1 VAQAEGNHEIA
12 ILDVNSANIERR
24 VRVPGVGSVSHV
36 AWSPNGQT
44 IAFSGM
50 AGGISD
56 LYLLDLAAGTVR
68 QLTNDRNADLQ
79 PAWSPDG
86 KSIAFA
92 TDRGPSTD
100 FTKMVFS
107 PLQLATIDVAT
118 GHGGLCAF
126 AL

>member
-1 VAQAEGNHEIA
+1 A
-12 ILDVNSANIERR
+12 ANIEGGG
-24 VRVPGVGSVSHV
+24 RVPGVRSVTHI

-68 QLTNDRNADLQ
+68 QLTKDGNAALR

-86 KSIAFA
+86 KTLAFS
-92 TDRGPSTD
+92 TDRGTTTD
-100 FTKMVFS
+100 FKKMVFS
-107 PLQLATIDVAT
+107 PLQLATIDVGT
-118 GHGGLCAF
+118 GQISV
-126 AL
+126 